1 MSDAGWGIVF
11 VLGLSLMITVIFC
24 LIFWQAMKT
33 GRVKDRHRY
42 MAERTEEYRSL
53 ATRVTEAQETAAR
66 ELTTLRE
73 DVNDLRTRVTAIERM
88 LREVE

>member
-1 MSDAGWGIVF
+1 MNDAGWGIVF
-11 VLGLSLMITVIFC
+11 VLGLALMITAIFC

-33 GRVKDRHRY
+33 GRETDRNRY
-42 MAERTEEYRSL
+42 MAERSEEYRSL
-53 ATRVTEAQETAAR
+53 AARVTEAQETAAR

-73 DVNDLRTRVTAIERM
+73 DVSDLRTRVTAMERM